1 MRKRP
6 PQRDPIPAYQRRAGA
21 ARRVGA
27 KSQCAC
33 GEKRPEALIAGIHPT
48 ICAACD
54 RKRRGQTTVDVH
66 HVGGKANSS
75 VTIQV
80 SVNDHRARLSVAQD
94 DWPKETRENPDG
106 SPLLAAAA
114 CTRGYVD
121 TNDYL
126 SEELLL
132 RNPEMLEVLDAFLVE
147 KLGPKWWIGTDL
159 ERFSPK
165 RRKSNAVPRS

>member
-6 PQRDPIPAYQRRAGA
+6 PQRDPIVAYQRKATA
-21 ARRVGA
+21 ARRVGGHT
-27 KSQCAC
+27 QCAC
-33 GEKRPEALIAGIHPT
+33 GEARPEALIAGSNPT
-48 ICAACD
+48 ICNACEG
-54 RKRRGQTTVDVH
+54 KRRGRTTFDDH
-66 HVGGKANSS
+66 HVAGKANSP

-80 SVNDHRARLSVAQD
+80 PVNDHRARLSIAQY
-94 DWPKETRENPDG
+94 DWPKRTLENLDG

-126 SEELLL
+126 REKLLL
-132 RNPEMLEVLDAFLVE
+132 RNPEMLEVLDALLVE

-165 RRKSNAVPRS
+165 RRKSNAAPRS